1 MHARRS
7 SRAGW
12 RRTSPRRWTDSL
24 RPPRRR
30 LVFQYLFILVL
41 LALVWFMLIRPQRRR
56 QQEAQ
61 RLLESIGV
69 GKEIVTA
76 GGLYGTVTSI
86 EDDEVRVEIADGV
99 EVRVAK
105 RAVAGVVSED
115 ENDPEEAEPDEDAPA
130 TLPNP

>member
-1 MHARRS
+1 
-7 SRAGW
+7 
-12 RRTSPRRWTDSL
+12 
-24 RPPRRR
+24 
-30 LVFQYLFILVL
+30 VFQYLFILVL

-76 GGLYGTVTSI
+76 GGLYGTVTAI

-115 ENDPEEAEPDEDAPA
+115 ENDPEEPQPEEDAPA
-130 TLPNP
+130 TLPKP